1 MMGGGVQVF
10 VRDGRLMLRVL
21 TPVPALWRGHLL
33 DPDHETDP
41 YVFRLDLSELGMPP
55 VRLVF
60 DRDPDSGAA
69 AIHTDLG
76 GQPISLYR
84 DAPGKSGRIWIG
96 GALGAAALAAAAGL
110 ALRRARSRREV
121 PR

>member
-1 MMGGGVQVF
+1 
-10 VRDGRLMLRVL
+10 
-21 TPVPALWRGHLL
+21 
-33 DPDHETDP
+33 
-41 YVFRLDLSELGMPP
+41 MPP

-84 DAPGKSGRIWIG
+84 DPPGRSGRIWIG

-110 ALRRARSRREV
+110 ALRRAGAGGRCRGDHREH
-121 PR
+121 